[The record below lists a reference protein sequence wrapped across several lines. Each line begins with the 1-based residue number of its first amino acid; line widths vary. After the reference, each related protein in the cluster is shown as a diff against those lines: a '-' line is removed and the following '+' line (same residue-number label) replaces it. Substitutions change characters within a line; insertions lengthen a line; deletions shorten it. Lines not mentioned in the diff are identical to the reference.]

1 MSLGRYQQLFEFL
14 NSVNLVDRVAGTPP
28 ELPLTIESL
37 LREKSL
43 KWCVKRELPPQNLKQ
58 SGPILLGDFTRS
70 SGMWAQ
76 YFDGSFVFSGDALLL
91 LDIALAESRTVAA
104 SPRSLTQRIS
114 HVRNTLAVCDRWF
127 WEVKIVDG
135 KTTYQQYGTADFSQ
149 LGLE

>member
-1 MSLGRYQQLFEFL
+1 
-14 NSVNLVDRVAGTPP
+14 
-28 ELPLTIESL
+28 
-37 LREKSL
+37 
-43 KWCVKRELPPQNLKQ
+43 
-58 SGPILLGDFTRS
+58 
-70 SGMWAQ
+70 MWAQ

-91 LDIALAESRTVAA
+91 LDIALAESRSVAA